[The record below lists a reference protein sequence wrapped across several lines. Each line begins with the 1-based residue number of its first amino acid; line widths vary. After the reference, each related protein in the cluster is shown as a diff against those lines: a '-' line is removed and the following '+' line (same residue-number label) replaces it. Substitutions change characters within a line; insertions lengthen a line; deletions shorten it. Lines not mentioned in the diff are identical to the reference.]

1 MMNRNDQNKL
11 TVATYNSQHFKGASH
26 RYVKDILAQCD
37 ILFMQ
42 EHCLYLSQLDNLY
55 GLGDINYHGTSQ
67 MDEDAPLIGRP
78 YGGCVILW
86 HNRLKASFKPIPMKS
101 PRICAGILSLEND
114 INLLLVHLYL
124 PCDSRYRGSQFEQTT
139 AVLQELMCLLSDSDA
154 FITIIGGDLNTDFSR
169 VTPQVSAVK
178 DFLRVTG

>member
-67 MDEDAPLIGRP
+67 MDEAAPLIGRP

-86 HNRLKASFKPIPMKS
+86 HGIPKS
-101 PRICAGILSLEND
+101 WCK
-114 INLLLVHLYL
+114 LYTHYEYVFMI
-124 PCDSRYRGSQFEQTT
+124 DYVAYHST
-139 AVLQELMCLLSDSDA
+139 VM
-154 FITIIGGDLNTDFSR
+154 
-169 VTPQVSAVK
+169 
-178 DFLRVTG
+178 